1 MSDPAVDPVTEPFPA
16 QAAPTPP
23 ARRRRGPSAPV
34 VVRALSGVTVLA
46 VLATA
51 TWVSGDQRTVVVTDA
66 GRTAAAQAPAAAVAV
81 PSVPP
86 SAPAGRP
93 TAPAAPAAP
102 AGPVPG
108 AAVAISPGSGG
119 ATLPS
124 TAVAPGGSA
133 APGVSTPLGGATGG
147 AATAPGGSTA
157 LDPATSAFSA
167 PAVDTQPPCP
177 LGLPKPAKSGGLSSI
192 VELSPMFGPFASE
205 VFSLGPAIQPM
216 MQLAGPILA
225 ELEPVIHQNLPWITP
240 ILNGIAGAGEVV
252 LAAILPFYG
261 PYREQFIASEGRF
274 AASIAPVLQATY
286 NSPAAAC
293 LTALQGEVIRQAHG
307 GQVTAPSLTR
317 PGQVVRLGPE
327 R

>member
-1 MSDPAVDPVTEPFPA
+1 MSDAGADPVTEPFPV
-16 QAAPTPP
+16 QDHPTP
-23 ARRRRGPSAPV
+23 ARGRRGPSAPV

-66 GRTAAAQAPAAAVAV
+66 GRTAAAQAPAAVVV
-81 PSVPP
+81 PSVAP
-86 SAPAGRP
+86 SAPASPAR
-93 TAPAAPAAP
+93 PAAPGSPAA
-102 AGPVPG
+102 PVPG
-108 AAVAISPGSGG
+108 AAVAIAPGSGG

-124 TAVAPGGSA
+124 AAVTPGGGA
-133 APGVSTPLGGATGG
+133 APGASTPLGGTAGG
-147 AATAPGGSTA
+147 AATAPGGSSP
-157 LDPATSAFSA
+157 LDPSSSAFSA
-167 PAVDTQPPCP
+167 PPVDTQPPCP
-177 LGLPKPAKSGGLSSI
+177 LGLPRPARSGGLSSI

-205 VFSLGPAIQPM
+205 VFSLGPAIQPL

-225 ELEPVIHQNLPWITP
+225 ELEPVIHENLPWITP
-240 ILNGIAGAGEVV
+240 VLNGIAGAGEVV

-274 AASIAPVLQATY
+274 AASVAPVLQATY
-286 NSPAAAC
+286 DSPAAAC
-293 LTALQGEVIRQAHG
+293 LTALQGEVIRQAKG